1 MVVKKAADRALQV
14 PPHHFDRGKRFYVG
28 WVVGWWSESQ
38 RLQLFIT
45 QFQLGQFGLAGLN
58 GATLLKTRRRALL
71 LLPSVLT
78 AAPVCFVSSFHF
90 SCPSKGISQSQL

>member
-14 PPHHFDRGKRFYVG
+14 PPHHFDRGKRFYVLG
-28 WVVGWWSESQ
+28 GWSESQ

-58 GATLLKTRRRALL
+58 GAALLKTRRRALL